1 MSSIEIITLLCSL
14 PAALFALSFH
24 EFSHGLAAHWLGD
37 DTAKNAGRL
46 SLNPLRHLD
55 PFGVICMLLFHF
67 GWAKPVPVSAYKFK
81 RPKRDMALTALA
93 GPVSNL
99 LLALVGVFVFAV
111 VTPHLEVEAVGGMFY
126 YYEGK
131 EWQLA
136 IYLVLQMFYTLNL
149 TLAIFNFLPI
159 PPLDGSRIFLSFL
172 PDRLYFKVMRY
183 ERKIL
188 LGVFIYFIVCRAADS
203 FLHIDI
209 DFVSRFIS
217 FLIFYVEKGLFFLVK
232 LLPFV

>member
-1 MSSIEIITLLCSL
+1 MSSIDLITLLCSL

-24 EFSHGLAAHWLGD
+24 EFAHGLAAHWLGD
-37 DTAKNAGRL
+37 DTAKDAGRL
-46 SLNPLRHLD
+46 TLNPLRHLD

-67 GWAKPVPVSAYKFK
+67 GWAKPVPVSAYRFK
-81 RPKRDMALTALA
+81 KPKRDMALTALA

-99 LLALVGVFVFAV
+99 LLALVGVFIFVI
-111 VTPHLEVEAVGGMFY
+111 VTPHLDVEAVGNMIY
-126 YYEGK
+126 YQKDK

-136 IYLVLQMFYTLNL
+136 VFLVLQMFYLLNL
-149 TLAIFNFLPI
+149 TLAVFNFFPI

-188 LGVFIYFIVCRAADS
+188 FGVFIYFIACRVAGT
-203 FLHIDI
+203 FFKVDI